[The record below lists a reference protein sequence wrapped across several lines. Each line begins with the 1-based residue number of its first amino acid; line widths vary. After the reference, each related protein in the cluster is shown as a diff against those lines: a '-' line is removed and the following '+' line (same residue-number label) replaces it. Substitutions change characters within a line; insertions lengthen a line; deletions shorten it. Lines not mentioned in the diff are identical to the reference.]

1 LGFWDVRIKASD
13 STWKGRAEQI
23 QLLRAK
29 LDQSTRSDGG
39 AKSATR
45 LTKSKPAKA
54 TSAEERTLQSLKAME
69 LQRKRETDRAVCL
82 FVGFL
87 C

>member
-1 LGFWDVRIKASD
+1 MFESKASD

-45 LTKSKPAKA
+45 WTKAKPAKA
-54 TSAEERTLQSLKAME
+54 TSSAEERTLQSLKAME

-82 FVGFL
+82 IVGFL